1 MNRRTRI
8 GDDERERAAPRGT
21 GGRVIRVGNYIV
33 ERRLGSGGQADV
45 FLARDV
51 VLRRLVALKVLH
63 RTSAGPNARALEEA
77 RLIATLDHANIVRVF
92 HVELAE
98 GTWYMAMEYVDG
110 GNLELRVGRAGALE
124 PARALRYA
132 LVVADALAHAHKIGV
147 IHRDVK
153 PQNLLETRTGVIKLA
168 DFGLAGLRQEPIE
181 NNARTLR
188 LVGTPQYL
196 APEMWLGEPATARSD
211 MYGLGATLFFML
223 TGRPPFQA
231 KNVKDLR
238 AAHLGDRPS
247 FPPDVPPIA
256 ADIVTRCMAKTAGD
270 RPASAVHLHEEI
282 SEAIGAL
289 SGERRRRFRRP
300 GQSSAPEPTGFLTH
314 SARAAADAAVLE
326 LPIFSTA
333 KDKLDEALSLVSP
346 ITLFHGPAP
355 DALKAVQRSVV
366 DVNGTRRF
374 YVAARTMLNLHAGT
388 LGSRLVEQ
396 LHLGPWPMPAWH
408 DRVCAELTPESGSAA
423 AGGNLPSLME
433 LDIRRPLSS
442 AEATDLIELGRR
454 AEGKNI
460 IFLVTCDDDTSRSLL
475 HEVDQSGFSFL
486 VRHVGMRELTDEQRA
501 EYVRTWTAHATGERL
516 RWTDDALRLLRHTE
530 THSRKPAARLIHNS
544 LMIAHGASM
553 RMVTTWSVL
562 GADQQPDNLQT
573 LNDIP
578 ITWRSRPTR
587 WPADEI
593 LPLLLELRMGDDDSV
608 SVDLD

>member
-1 MNRRTRI
+1 MNRRTRP
-8 GDDERERAAPRGT
+8 GEDEPARVAPPRST

-63 RTSAGPNARALEEA
+63 RTSAGPNVRALEEA

-110 GNLELRVGRAGALE
+110 GNLELRVARAGALE

-153 PQNLLETRTGVIKLA
+153 PQNLLETRAGVIKLA
-168 DFGLAGLRQEPIE
+168 DFGLAGLRQEQLDA
-181 NNARTLR
+181 NNARPQR

-196 APEMWLGEPATARSD
+196 SPEMWLGEPATARSD

-223 TGRPPFQA
+223 AGRPPFQA

-238 AAHLGDRPS
+238 AAHLGEQPS
-247 FPPDVPPIA
+247 FPPDVPPA
-256 ADIVTRCMAKTAGD
+256 AAEIVLRCMAKSAMD
-270 RPASAVHLHEEI
+270 RPPTASHLHDEI
-282 SEAIGAL
+282 NDAL
-289 SGERRRRFRRP
+289 GVLTGERRRRPRRP
-300 GQSSAPEPTGFLTH
+300 GQAPVTEPSGFLTH
-314 SARAAADAAVLE
+314 TSRGGADAAVLK
-326 LPIFSTA
+326 LPVFSAA
-333 KDKLDEALSLVSP
+333 KEKLDEALSAVSP
-346 ITLFHGPAP
+346 ITIFHGPGP
-355 DALKAVQRSVV
+355 DGLKAVQRSVV

-396 LHLGPWPMPAWH
+396 LHLGQWPLPAWH
-408 DRVCAELTPESGSAA
+408 DRVCAELTSE
-423 AGGNLPSLME
+423 AGQGNLPSLME

-460 IFLVTCDDDTSRSLL
+460 IFLVTCDDDTARGIL

-501 EYVRTWTAHATGERL
+501 EYVRTWTLHATADRV

-530 THSRKPAARLIHNS
+530 ARSRKPAARLIHNA

-553 RMVTTWSVL
+553 RLVTTWSVL
-562 GADQQPDNLQT
+562 GADQQPDYLQT
-573 LNDIP
+573 VNDIP
-578 ITWRSRPTR
+578 LTWRSRPAR
-587 WPADEI
+587 WPADDL
-593 LPLLLELRMGDDDSV
+593 LPLLLQLRNPDEESV

>member
-1 MNRRTRI
+1 M
-8 GDDERERAAPRGT
+8 
-21 GGRVIRVGNYIV
+21 IRVGNYIV

-63 RTSAGPNARALEEA
+63 RTSAGPNVRALEEA
-77 RLIATLDHANIVRVF
+77 RLIATLDHPNIVRVF

-110 GNLELRVGRAGALE
+110 GNLELRLARAGALE
-124 PARALRYA
+124 PTRALRYA

-153 PQNLLETRTGVIKLA
+153 PQNLLETRAGIIKLA
-168 DFGLAGLRQEPIE
+168 DFGLAGLRQEAIDTTAKP
-181 NNARTLR
+181 LR

-196 APEMWLGEPATARSD
+196 APEMWLGEAATARSD

-238 AAHLGDRPS
+238 SAHLNDKPS
-247 FPPDVPPIA
+247 FPPDVPPVA
-256 ADIVTRCMAKTAGD
+256 ADIVLRCMAKGAMD
-270 RPASAVHLHEEI
+270 RPPTAVHLHEEI
-282 SEAIGAL
+282 YEAL
-289 SGERRRRFRRP
+289 SVMTGERRRRPRRP
-300 GQSSAPEPTGFLTH
+300 GQAPVAEPSGFLTH
-314 SARAAADAAVLE
+314 TARAAADAAVLQ
-326 LPIFSTA
+326 LPVFSSA
-333 KDKLDEALSLVSP
+333 KEKLDEAMSAVSA
-346 ITLFHGPAP
+346 ITIFHGPGP

-396 LHLGPWPMPAWH
+396 LHLGQWPMPAWH
-408 DRVCAELTPESGSAA
+408 DRVCAELASESGGAGAA
-423 AGGNLPSLME
+423 GNLPSLME

-460 IFLVTCDDDTSRSLL
+460 IFLVTCDDDTAQSLL
-475 HEVDQSGFSFL
+475 HEIDQSGFSFL

-501 EYVRTWTAHATGERL
+501 EYIRTWTLHATGDRL

-530 THSRKPAARLIHNS
+530 AHSRKPAARLIHNA
-544 LMIAHGASM
+544 LMIANGASM
-553 RMVTTWSVL
+553 RMVTSWSVL
-562 GADQQPDNLQT
+562 GADQQPDYLQT
-573 LNDIP
+573 VNDIP
-578 ITWRSRPTR
+578 MTWRSRPTR

-593 LPLLLELRMGDDDSV
+593 LPLLLELRSPDEESV

>member
-1 MNRRTRI
+1 LNRRPRI
-8 GDDERERAAPRGT
+8 GEGERERAAPRGNA
-21 GGRVIRVGNYIV
+21 GRVIRVGNYIV

-63 RTSAGPNARALEEA
+63 RTSAGPNVRALEEA

-110 GNLELRVGRAGALE
+110 GNLELRVARAGALE
-124 PARALRYA
+124 PTRALRYA
-132 LVVADALAHAHKIGV
+132 LVVADALSHAHNIGV
-147 IHRDVK
+147 VHRDVK
-153 PQNLLETRTGVIKLA
+153 PQNLLETRAGVIKLA
-168 DFGLAGLRQEPIE
+168 DFGLAGLRQESLE
-181 NNARTLR
+181 STGRAVR

-196 APEMWLGEPATARSD
+196 APEMWVGEAATVRSD

-231 KNVKDLR
+231 KTVKDLR
-238 AAHLGDRPS
+238 SAHLNDQPS
-247 FPPDVPPIA
+247 FPPDVPPSCA
-256 ADIVTRCMAKTAGD
+256 EIVLRCMAKTAAD
-270 RPASAVHLHEEI
+270 RPASAVALHEEI
-282 SEAIGAL
+282 HDALASL
-289 SGERRRRFRRP
+289 SGERRRRARRAGGASVP
-300 GQSSAPEPTGFLTH
+300 PEAPGFLTH
-314 SARAAADAAVLE
+314 TTRAAADAAVLR
-326 LPIFSTA
+326 LPIFASS
-333 KDKLDEALSLVSP
+333 KEKLDEALSAVSP
-346 ITLFHGPAP
+346 ITIFHGPAP

-396 LHLGPWPMPAWH
+396 LHLGQWPMPAWH
-408 DRVCAELTPESGSAA
+408 DRVCAELTSESGG
-423 AGGNLPSLME
+423 AGSLPSLME

-460 IFLVTCDDDTSRSLL
+460 IFLVSCDDDTAQALL

-486 VRHVGMRELTDEQRA
+486 VRHVGMRELSDEQRA
-501 EYVRTWTAHATGERL
+501 EHVRTWTAYATGERL

-530 THSRKPAARLIHNS
+530 ASSRKPAARLVHNAV
-544 LMIAHGASM
+544 MIAHGAQM
-553 RMVTTWSVL
+553 RMVTSWSVL
-562 GADQQPDNLQT
+562 GADQQPDYLQSV
-573 LNDIP
+573 NDIP
-578 ITWRSRPTR
+578 LTWRSRPAR
-587 WPADEI
+587 WPSEEI
-593 LPLLLELRMGDDDSV
+593 LHLLMHLRAREDEDLAA
-608 SVDLD
+608 VDID